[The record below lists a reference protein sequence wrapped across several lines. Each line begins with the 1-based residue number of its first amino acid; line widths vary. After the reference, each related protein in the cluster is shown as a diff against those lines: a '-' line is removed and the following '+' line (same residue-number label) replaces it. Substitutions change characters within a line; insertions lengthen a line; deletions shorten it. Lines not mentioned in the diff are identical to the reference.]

1 MKIQQTIKRK
11 DGIEYTRERN
21 SNEYSTH
28 LHIRIDMNTLNQIKE
43 IANEK
48 GVNYSDLIRKIIKE
62 YIEKGE

>member
-28 LHIRIDMNTLNQIKE
+28 LHIRIDANTLNQIKE
-43 IANEK
+43 IAKEK
-48 GVNYSDLIRKIIKE
+48 EINYSDLIRKIIKE